1 MQSYISVHSKLG
13 RTIRTS
19 PNYWDRI
26 VKLKHPVMEGRE
38 KEVRAILKDPIL
50 IKESARDPDV
60 CLYYRTFAKR
70 YICVVVRHENGTG
83 FIISCYPVDKIK
95 EGKTIY
101 EKDKSLS

>member
-1 MQSYISVHSKLG
+1 MQDYISVLSKLS
-13 RTIRTS
+13 RNIRVS
-19 PNYWDRI
+19 KSYWVKI
-26 VKLKHPVMEGRE
+26 VKLKHPVMGDKE
-38 KEVRAILKDPIL
+38 KEVKATLKDPIL
-50 IKESARDPDV
+50 VKESAKDPDV